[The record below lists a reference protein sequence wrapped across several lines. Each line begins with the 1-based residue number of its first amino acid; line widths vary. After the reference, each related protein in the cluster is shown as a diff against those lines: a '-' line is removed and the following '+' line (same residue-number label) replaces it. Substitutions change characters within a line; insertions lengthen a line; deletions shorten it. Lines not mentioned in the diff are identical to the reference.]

1 MEGQLIT
8 ASELAVESINKK
20 FPEGITIP
28 KAFLQSAKEHWD
40 SPCLLYR
47 EDHVF
52 GNIPY
57 KRLQNL
63 VENFTLSLQEL
74 GVRRGDRIAILSEN
88 RPEWVVSDLATI
100 SLRAVLAPIHTSLT
114 PEQIKE
120 IIYELE
126 PKIIIVSE
134 KRLLAKLI
142 EIKKV
147 IKKNIILLYYN
158 IELKEDLSEFKNDKC
173 HFIEALQLLP
183 HDDHGERYQELVNH
197 VRPNDTASII
207 YTIGP
212 NGKYRGAELSH
223 KNIISNVK
231 GTLENVYIKP
241 DDKFFSV
248 LPLTHAFE
256 KMAGYY
262 IPLMQGA
269 SIAYLTDISK
279 FSKHVRQHK
288 PTVIIGVP
296 RLYEKSFK
304 KVKNGLNGSRVKA
317 YFLEKAIKC
326 GQKNGNGK
334 GPAYRLYDR
343 LVYKQ
348 VRDTLGGNVRF
359 MISGGAALTP
369 EVGMFFNASGVP
381 ILEGYGLTECSP
393 IVSVNKPDSN
403 KIGTVGPPIGDT
415 RIKIADD
422 GEILIKGPGIMK
434 GYYGNGKGPQLQLN
448 RGWFKTGDLGEL
460 DEDGFLKIIGRK
472 KEVIVLSTGKNVSPR
487 KIESQ
492 ITLSRYIKQ
501 AAVFGDDEKQ
511 VAALI
516 VPDFTRIKRKF
527 NIKDKK
533 EILKSSEIRSFL
545 QKEIDEELKGFSK
558 QEQVKKFTLLP
569 NEFSKENHCLNDDGS
584 LNRDRIH
591 IVYDSAIESLYVNGK
606 MQ

>member
-1 MEGQLIT
+1 MEGHLV
-8 ASELAVESINKK
+8 ASGNFTVASLNDK

-28 KAFLQSAKEHWD
+28 EAFLQSSKEHWE

-52 GNIPY
+52 GDIPY

-63 VENFTLSLQEL
+63 VENFTFSLQEL
-74 GVRRGDRIAILSEN
+74 GVKRGDRVAILSEN
-88 RPEWVVSDLATI
+88 RPEWVVSDIATV
-100 SLRAVLAPIHTSLT
+100 SLRAVLAPIHTTLT
-114 PEQIKE
+114 PGQIKE

-134 KRLLAKLI
+134 KRMLSKLI
-142 EIKKV
+142 EIKKE
-147 IKKNIILLYYN
+147 IEKNIIILYYN
-158 IELKEDLSEFKNDKC
+158 IELKEDLSEFANDKC
-173 HFIEALQLLP
+173 HFIEALQLMP
-183 HDDHGERYQELVNH
+183 HENHSDRYKNLIGH
-197 VRPNDTASII
+197 VKSSDTASII
-207 YTIGP
+207 FTIGP

-231 GTLENVYIKP
+231 GTLQNVYIRP

-269 SIAYLTDISK
+269 SVAYLTDISK
-279 FSKHVRQHK
+279 FSKHVKQHK

-304 KVKNGLNGSRVKA
+304 KVKDGLNGHKA
-317 YFLEKAIKC
+317 KAFLLKKAINY
-326 GQKNGNGK
+326 GQKNENGK
-334 GPAYRLYDR
+334 GIAYRLYDR

-348 VRDTLGGNVRF
+348 VRDTLGGNLRF

-369 EVGMFFNASGVP
+369 EVGRFFSASGVP

-393 IVSVNKPDSN
+393 IISVNRPDNN

-415 RIKIADD
+415 KVKIADD

-434 GYYGNGKGPQLQLN
+434 GYYGNGQGPQLQLEK
-448 RGWFKTGDLGEL
+448 GWFKTGDLGEV
-460 DEDGFLKIIGRK
+460 DEDGFIKIIGRK

-501 AAVFGDDEKQ
+501 TAVFGDDEKQ
-511 VAALI
+511 VSALV
-516 VPDFTRIKRKF
+516 VPDFVRIKRKF
-527 NIKDKK
+527 HIKDKK
-533 EILKSSEIRSFL
+533 EILRSDEIRLFL
-545 QKEIDEELKGFSK
+545 QKEIDEELREFSK
-558 QEQVKKFTLLP
+558 QEQVKKFALLP

-591 IVYDSAIESLYVNGK
+591 TVYSSVIESLYINGK
-606 MQ
+606 RQ

>member
-1 MEGQLIT
+1 MEGQLIA
-8 ASELAVESINKK
+8 ASELAVESLNEK
-20 FPEGITIP
+20 FSERITIP
-28 KAFLQSAKEHWD
+28 KAFLQSAKEHRD

-74 GVRRGDRIAILSEN
+74 GVKRGDRIAILSEN

-100 SLRAVLAPIHTSLT
+100 SLRAVIAPIHTTLT

-120 IIYELE
+120 IIYELK

-142 EIKKV
+142 EIKKE
-147 IKKNIILLYYN
+147 IEKNITLLYYN

-183 HDDHGERYQELVNH
+183 HNDHSQRYQELIKH

-231 GTLENVYIKP
+231 GTLENVFIRP

-279 FSKHVRQHK
+279 FSKHVKQHK

-304 KVKNGLNGSRVKA
+304 KVKNGLNGNRVKT
-317 YFLEKAIKC
+317 YLLEKAIEC
-326 GQKNGNGK
+326 GQRNGK
-334 GPAYRLYDR
+334 GLAYRLYDR
-343 LVYKQ
+343 LVYKS
-348 VRDTLGGNVRF
+348 VRDTLGGNLRF

-369 EVGMFFNASGVP
+369 EVGMFFSASGVP
-381 ILEGYGLTECSP
+381 VLEGYGLTECSP
-393 IVSVNKPDSN
+393 IVSVNRPDNN

-415 RIKIADD
+415 KVKIADD

-434 GYYGNGKGPQLQLN
+434 GYYGNRRDPQIQLEK
-448 RGWFKTGDLGEL
+448 GWFKTGDLGEL
-460 DEDGFLKIIGRK
+460 DGDGFLKIIGRK

-492 ITLSRYIKQ
+492 VTLSRYIKQ

-516 VPDFTRIKRKF
+516 VPDFARIKRKF
-527 NIKDKK
+527 NIKDKQ
-533 EILKSSEIRSFL
+533 EILKSDEIRSFL
-545 QKEIDEELKGFSK
+545 QKEIDEELKVFSK
-558 QEQVKKFTLLP
+558 QEQVKKFALLP

-591 IVYDSAIESLYVNGK
+591 TVYHSAIESLYVNGK